1 MPTNKKVAI
10 VEDDLFLR
18 QLYENKISEA
28 GYEVVTAEDG
38 EAGLAMIIQTKPDL
52 VLLDITMPK
61 MDGWEVLAEIRK
73 LPALADLKVVFLT
86 NEDRPEDRQFA
97 QDLKVDD
104 YLIKAQVLPSEVLL
118 KVKALIG

>member
-18 QLYENKISEA
+18 RLYENKISEA

-38 EAGLAMIIQTKPDL
+38 EAGLEMIIKTKPDL

-61 MDGWEVLAEIRK
+61 MNGWEVLAEIRK
-73 LPALADLKVVFLT
+73 LPALAGLKVVFLT
-86 NEDRPEDRQFA
+86 NEDRPEDYQFA
-97 QDLKVDD
+97 QDLQVDG
-104 YLIKAQVLPSEVLL
+104 YLIKAHVLPSEVLL